1 MKPQF
6 DAHTSLVADLI
17 ATLWTPLFVIAFL
30 AVVAYALW
38 PKNRATFDE
47 AARLP
52 LRED

>member
-6 DAHTSLVADLI
+6 DAQTSSVADLI
-17 ATLWTPLFVIAFL
+17 AFWWTPIFVVIFL
-30 AVVAYALW
+30 VIVAYALW
-38 PKNRATFDE
+38 PKNRKEFDR